1 MRLIICCLLFISF
14 LFSCQ
19 KNNEPEWAGLKI
31 PTNFPAPVQKIE
43 DLNITK
49 AGFELGRKLFYDPL
63 LSKDNT
69 ISCGSCH
76 NQGSG
81 FTHHG
86 HDVSHGINDLL
97 GRRNALP
104 VQNLLWQNSFFWDG
118 GVAHIDL
125 ISINPIQN
133 PVEMDETLP
142 NVLNKLRL
150 HKEYPLMF
158 ENAFGDTTINSTRF
172 LQAMTQFMALLVSAD
187 SKYDLAIRGEGPSLS
202 PEEKEGKALFDK
214 HCASCHSGEL
224 FSDFSF
230 RNNGMFPNQQM
241 DRGRYEISLLPND
254 IGKFK
259 VPSLRNI
266 AKTAPYMHNGSLNS
280 LEDVLNHYTTG
291 ISASPTL
298 DSNLMVH
305 NKPGLQINLEQQ
317 KKIILFLHTLTD
329 EKFLRKQEF
338 SEQ

>member
-1 MRLIICCLLFISF
+1 
-14 LFSCQ
+14 
-19 KNNEPEWAGLKI
+19 
-31 PTNFPAPVQKIE
+31 
-43 DLNITK
+43 
-49 AGFELGRKLFYDPL
+49 
-63 LSKDNT
+63 
-69 ISCGSCH
+69 
-76 NQGSG
+76 
-81 FTHHG
+81 
-86 HDVSHGINDLL
+86 
-97 GRRNALP
+97 
-104 VQNLLWQNSFFWDG
+104 
-118 GVAHIDL
+118 
-125 ISINPIQN
+125 
-133 PVEMDETLP
+133 
-142 NVLNKLRL
+142 
-150 HKEYPLMF
+150 
-158 ENAFGDTTINSTRF
+158 
-172 LQAMTQFMALLVSAD
+172 MTQFMALLVSAD

-317 KKIILFLHTLTD
+317 KKINLFLHTLTD

>member
-1 MRLIICCLLFISF
+1 
-14 LFSCQ
+14 
-19 KNNEPEWAGLKI
+19 
-31 PTNFPAPVQKIE
+31 
-43 DLNITK
+43 
-49 AGFELGRKLFYDPL
+49 
-63 LSKDNT
+63 
-69 ISCGSCH
+69 
-76 NQGSG
+76 
-81 FTHHG
+81 
-86 HDVSHGINDLL
+86 
-97 GRRNALP
+97 
-104 VQNLLWQNSFFWDG
+104 
-118 GVAHIDL
+118 
-125 ISINPIQN
+125 
-133 PVEMDETLP
+133 MDETLP

-241 DRGRYEISLLPND
+241 DRGRYEISLPND

-317 KKIILFLHTLTD
+317 KNHPVPPYFN
-329 EKFLRKQEF
+329 R
-338 SEQ
+338 